1 MYKLSIHIIKKI
13 NGLKITAAFLLLA
26 VFTAG
31 FLSAQSPSPADVSII
46 FTHDMHSHF
55 DAERCMIDGK
65 PAERGGFARMKTVI
79 DRIKADNP
87 DTFLI
92 DGGDFAMG
100 TPFQTIYSSEASEL
114 RMMGLL
120 GFDATTLG
128 NHEFDYRTQGLTDM
142 LNTAIASGERLPFI
156 VTSNIDWDRTLADE
170 KRASKAAELQK
181 ALKLYGAAEYTVIEK
196 GGVKAAFFGILGK
209 QADSYAPLSGLY
221 FKDQIEVSKKM
232 IAKIKAETSADIII
246 CLSHSGTD
254 DNPQKSE
261 DELLAAAVPEIDVII
276 SGHTHSTLK
285 EPIIIGNTIIVS
297 CGEYTHNIG
306 RLTLTR
312 NGNRYSPSEYKL
324 LPISGDL
331 PKDAAVEATIQKFKS
346 LADKNYF
353 SRFGYSYDQIISYTD
368 FDFIPVENFGKVQ
381 GEDTLGNLIS
391 DSYIAAIKKT
401 EGDNYRKID
410 VAVVPSGVVRGSF
423 SKGPITT
430 ADAFNVSSLGIG
442 PDMIPGYP
450 LVNIYLT
457 GKELKT
463 VAEIDASVSTLM
475 GEARLYTSGLTY
487 TYNPR
492 RLLLNRVTD
501 VKLMNL
507 DGSLSKLNNKK
518 LYRVIGGLYSCQMLG
533 AVEAHSFGLLKVQP
547 KDENGNPITDFEKHI
562 IYNGDMELKEWA
574 ALAGYLESF
583 DKSDGVSKI
592 PVYYNQLHGRKV
604 EVTSRAPW
612 AILKK
617 PNKIFFMLLGVIIV
631 ILAIIAVPV
640 FFIIRAV
647 RRAKKREK

>member
-1 MYKLSIHIIKKI
+1 MRKI
-13 NGLKITAAFLLLA
+13 NVIKITAVFLLLA

-31 FLSAQSPSPADVSII
+31 FLPAQSSSSADVSII

-55 DAERCMIDGK
+55 DAERLVIDGK
-65 PAERGGFARMKTVI
+65 PSERGGYARMKTVI
-79 DRIKADNP
+79 DRIKSENP
-87 DTFLI
+87 NTFLI

-114 RMMGLL
+114 RMMGFL

-156 VTSNIDWDRTLADE
+156 VTSNIDWERTLTDE
-170 KRASKAAELQK
+170 KRAAKAADLQK
-181 ALKLYGAAEYTVIEK
+181 ALNRYGAAEYVVIEK
-196 GGVKAAFFGILGK
+196 GGVKMALFGILGK

-221 FKDQIEVSKKM
+221 FKDQIEVSKS
-232 IAKIKAETSADIII
+232 IVAKIKAETSADIII

-261 DELLAAAVPEIDVII
+261 DEILAAAVPEIDVII
-276 SGHTHSTLK
+276 SGHTHSTLN
-285 EPIIIGNTIIVS
+285 EPIIIGNTTVVS

-306 RLTLTR
+306 RLTLKR

-331 PKDAAVEATIQKFKS
+331 PKDAAVEAAIQKFKA
-346 LADKNYF
+346 LVDKNYF
-353 SRFGYSYDQIISYTD
+353 SLFGYSYDQTISYTD
-368 FDFIPVENFGKVQ
+368 FDFTPVEKFGKVQ

-391 DSYIAAIKKT
+391 DSYISAIKKA
-401 EGDNYRKID
+401 EGANYIKID

-423 SKGPITT
+423 SKGTITT

-450 LVNIYLT
+450 LVNIHLT

-475 GEARLYTSGLTY
+475 EEARLYMSGLKY
-487 TYNPR
+487 TYNPK
-492 RLLLNRVTD
+492 RLILNRVTD
-501 VKLMNL
+501 VRLMNP

-562 IYNGDMELKEWA
+562 IYNGNTELKEWA
-574 ALAGYLESF
+574 ALADYLESF
-583 DKSDGVSKI
+583 EQSGGVSKI
-592 PVYYNQLHGRKV
+592 PEYYSKLQGRKI
-604 EVTSRAPW
+604 EVNSRAPW
-612 AILKK
+612 AILKN

-631 ILAIIAVPV
+631 VLAIIAVPV
-640 FFIIRAV
+640 FFIIRAM
-647 RRAKKREK
+647 RKAGKKTAAL

>member
-1 MYKLSIHIIKKI
+1 MHNLSIRVLKKI
-13 NGLKITAAFLLLA
+13 NGLKIITAFLLLA
-26 VFTAG
+26 VVTAG
-31 FLSAQSPSPADVSII
+31 FLPAQSPSSADVSIL

-55 DAERCMIDGK
+55 EAERCVIDGE
-65 PAERGGFARMKTVI
+65 PDERGGFARMKFIINVV
-79 DRIKADNP
+79 KVLNP
-87 DTFLI
+87 NTFLI

-142 LNTAIASGERLPFI
+142 LNTAISSGERLPFI
-156 VTSNIDWDRTLADE
+156 VTSNIDWERTLTDE
-170 KRASKAAELQK
+170 KRASKAADLQK
-181 ALKLYGAAEYTVIEK
+181 ALNRYGAAEYTVIEK
-196 GGVKAAFFGILGK
+196 GGVKAAIFGILGK

-221 FKDQIEVSKKM
+221 FKDQIEASKK
-232 IAKIKAETSADIII
+232 IVAKIKAETSADIII

-261 DELLAAAVPEIDVII
+261 DEILAAAVPEIDVII
-276 SGHTHSTLK
+276 SGHTHSTLEK
-285 EPIIIGNTIIVS
+285 PIIVGNTIIVS

-306 RLTLTR
+306 QLLLTR
-312 NGNRYSPSEYKL
+312 NGSRYTL
-324 LPISGDL
+324 LGYNLLHIAGILLKAPD
-331 PKDAAVEATIQKFKS
+331 VEAAIQKFKS
-346 LADKNYF
+346 LVDKNYF
-353 SRFGYSYDQIISYTD
+353 SRFGYSYDQVISYTD

-391 DSYIAAIKKT
+391 DSYIASIKKA
-401 EGDNYRKID
+401 EGANYRKID

-475 GEARLYTSGLTY
+475 SEARLYTSGLTY
-487 TYNPR
+487 TYNPH

-501 VKLMNL
+501 VKLMNP
-507 DGSLSKLNNKK
+507 DGSFSKLKNKK

-562 IYNGDMELKEWA
+562 IYNGDTELKEWV
-574 ALAGYLESF
+574 ALADYLESF

-592 PVYYNQLHGRKV
+592 PVYYNQLHGRKI

-631 ILAIIAVPV
+631 VLAIIATPV
-640 FFIIRAV
+640 FFIVRAV
-647 RRAKKREK
+647 RRRKRS